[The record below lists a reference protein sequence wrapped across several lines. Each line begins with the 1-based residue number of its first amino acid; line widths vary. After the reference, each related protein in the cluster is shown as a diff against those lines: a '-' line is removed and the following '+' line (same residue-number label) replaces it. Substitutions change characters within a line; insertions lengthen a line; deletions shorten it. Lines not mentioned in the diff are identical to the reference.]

1 MFWNFLFE
9 VFKLSKNSD
18 PDKYCY
24 SEYGVSLN
32 MHGIFLLSNS
42 EFWKNVLLFIA
53 DMSSSVN
60 NEKRYLNSWSIK
72 GSIQWLSDTTL
83 IRETE
88 YLNNVTKW
96 GKKFC
101 LSLHYNGSN
110 SYLFVTGVNVY
121 KFRAKNSKLIAYRL
135 CFGNI
140 SRDALAEDLKKTGP
154 TVLLEVL
161 MLMMLWIFISV

>member
-1 MFWNFLFE
+1 
-9 VFKLSKNSD
+9 
-18 PDKYCY
+18 
-24 SEYGVSLN
+24 
-32 MHGIFLLSNS
+32 
-42 EFWKNVLLFIA
+42 
-53 DMSSSVN
+53 MSSSVN

-88 YLNNVTKW
+88 YLNNFTEW

-110 SYLFVTGVNVY
+110 SYLFVTGVKVY